1 MPYNVRPTALYAEA
15 EGNAAYNPFMHKV
28 KQAALY
34 AEAEGN
40 AAYDPFMHKVK
51 QAALYVEAEGNVAY
65 NPFGKIRKASV
76 YAEPEGD
83 ETQKPVIT
91 ELVRRGT
98 RNSTFV
104 DQANSPII
112 GTESSLERKPTIG
125 LRLPARGDEEK
136 TFHLCDS
143 QTAET
148 IESRKITRKQRAFL
162 IWRQWRRRLA
172 RLGFGDQWEVRP
184 AIADIATA
192 TIAFAPLGTSGHYLL
207 PATARPRQTVV
218 IEYEDQKQRIPSRE
232 RSNKLRLPRV
242 RTFSP
247 RDEKDERRGNAF
259 SGLIDLTDEAS
270 YFASSTSLRVI
281 YVQDDINTSKQLISD
296 FHIDSPAFSR
306 NRTKFCDWVFG
317 EDIEHLSVWQTAF
330 WRPSYDRSRNV
341 VRAAFGLEYLVPQL
355 HSVSLVES
363 HARFSKVPRLKPW
376 VESPQDVHDNSLQ
389 RLSVYV
395 QLPRA
400 QSTSP
405 STLGAPTGID
415 QFAQGDMPIHGISRV
430 QKARLACEST
440 VIVLDSHRKAIA
452 TAPLIAGEEPWQ
464 QLLDFLDD
472 PPQDQSS
479 YRLALAVVELTFE
492 SVAARWS
499 HYILSMHNYIAS
511 VEERVYENPADDTR
525 TNALW
530 SVSKQLLQ
538 AERLLKFHILLLE
551 NIQNDFRGLEEEEDD
566 SPTDWLQPNLSEFR
580 RLSSE
585 VEETLKKPTAHMV
598 DLVLH
603 RCSAFGKFGLFGV
616 NGAGL
621 TLADVYSPAF
631 LACGKDMDA

>member
-1 MPYNVRPTALYAEA
+1 
-15 EGNAAYNPFMHKV
+15 MHKV

-40 AAYDPFMHKVK
+40 A
-51 QAALYVEAEGNVAY
+51 AY

-83 ETQKPVIT
+83 ETQKPVIA

-98 RNSTFV
+98 RNLTFV
-104 DQANSPII
+104 EHEKPPII
-112 GTESSLERKPTIG
+112 GATFSSVQKPTIT
-125 LRLPARGDEEK
+125 RPTHEDEEK
-136 TFHLCDS
+136 TLHFCDS
-143 QTAET
+143 QTAEAV
-148 IESRKITRKQRAFL
+148 ESRTFTRKQRAFRV
-162 IWRQWRRRLA
+162 WRQWRQRLA
-172 RLGFGDQWEVRP
+172 RVGLGQQWEVRP

-218 IEYEDQKQRIPSRE
+218 IEYDNQQQRGQIASIERSMKIPS
-232 RSNKLRLPRV
+232 PRI
-242 RTFSP
+242 RTFSQ
-247 RDEKDERRGNAF
+247 RDRKDERLGDIFA
-259 SGLIDLTDEAS
+259 GLTDLTDEAS
-270 YFASSTSLRVI
+270 YFARPTSLRVI
-281 YVQDDINTSKQLISD
+281 YVQDDINASKHLISD

-317 EDIEHLSVWQTAF
+317 EDMEHLSVWQTAF
-330 WRPSYDRSRNV
+330 WRPSYDRGRNV
-341 VRAAFGLEYLVPQL
+341 IRAAFGLEYLVPQL
-355 HSVSLVES
+355 HSVSIVES
-363 HARFSKVPRLKPW
+363 HTRFSKEPKLKAW
-376 VESPQDVHDNSLQ
+376 VESPEDVHDNSLQ
-389 RLSVYV
+389 RLSVYIQLAKV
-395 QLPRA
+395 QSA
-400 QSTSP
+400 SP
-405 STLGAPTGID
+405 STTGPPTGID
-415 QFAQGDMPIHGISRV
+415 QLVRGNTADHGIV
-430 QKARLACEST
+430 GAQKAKLACEST
-440 VIVLDSHRKAIA
+440 VIVLDSHHKAIA

-464 QLLDFLDD
+464 QLLDFLDG
-472 PPQDQSS
+472 PPQDQSP

-551 NIQNDFRGLEEEEDD
+551 NIQNDFKGLEQEDD
-566 SPTDWLQPNLSEFR
+566 IPTDWLQPNLSEFR

-598 DLVLH
+598 DLMYKSISIRDARQSLQLNTSMWRLSYEHRGIPQQPTYEMVLH
-603 RCSAFGKFGLFGV
+603 HRRAFGKLGLFGMD
-616 NGAGL
+616 GADL

-631 LACGKDMDA
+631 LACGKDMVA

>member
-1 MPYNVRPTALYAEA
+1 
-15 EGNAAYNPFMHKV
+15 MHKV

-40 AAYDPFMHKVK
+40 A
-51 QAALYVEAEGNVAY
+51 AY

-83 ETQKPVIT
+83 ETQKPVIA

-98 RNSTFV
+98 RNLTFV
-104 DQANSPII
+104 DHEKPSVI
-112 GTESSLERKPTIG
+112 GARFSSVQKPTIT
-125 LRLPARGDEEK
+125 RPTHEDEEK
-136 TFHLCDS
+136 TLHFCDS
-143 QTAET
+143 QTAEAV
-148 IESRKITRKQRAFL
+148 ESRTVTRKQRAFR
-162 IWRQWRRRLA
+162 IWRQWRQRLA
-172 RLGFGDQWEVRP
+172 RVGLGQQWEVRP

-218 IEYEDQKQRIPSRE
+218 IEYDNQQQRGQSVSMERSMKIPS
-232 RSNKLRLPRV
+232 PRI
-242 RTFSP
+242 RTFSQ
-247 RDEKDERRGNAF
+247 RDGKDERLGDIFA
-259 SGLIDLTDEAS
+259 GLTDLTDEV
-270 YFASSTSLRVI
+270 YFARPTSLRVI
-281 YVQDDINTSKQLISD
+281 YVQDDINASKHLISD

-317 EDIEHLSVWQTAF
+317 EDMEHLSVWQTAF
-330 WRPSYDRSRNV
+330 WRPSYDRGRNV
-341 VRAAFGLEYLVPQL
+341 IRAAFGLEYLVPQL
-355 HSVSLVES
+355 HSVSIVES
-363 HARFSKVPRLKPW
+363 HTRFSKEPKLKAW
-376 VESPQDVHDNSLQ
+376 VESPEDVHDNSLQ
-389 RLSVYV
+389 RLSVYIQLAKV
-395 QLPRA
+395 QSA
-400 QSTSP
+400 SP
-405 STLGAPTGID
+405 STTGPPTGID
-415 QFAQGDMPIHGISRV
+415 QLVRGNTADHGIV
-430 QKARLACEST
+430 GAQKAKLACEST
-440 VIVLDSHRKAIA
+440 VIVLDSHHKAIA

-464 QLLDFLDD
+464 QLLDFLDG
-472 PPQDQSS
+472 PPQDQSP

-551 NIQNDFRGLEEEEDD
+551 NIQNDFKGLEQEDD
-566 SPTDWLQPNLSEFR
+566 IPTDWLQPNLSEFR

-603 RCSAFGKFGLFGV
+603 RRRAFGKLGLFGMD
-616 NGAGL
+616 GADL

-631 LACGKDMDA
+631 LACGKDMVA